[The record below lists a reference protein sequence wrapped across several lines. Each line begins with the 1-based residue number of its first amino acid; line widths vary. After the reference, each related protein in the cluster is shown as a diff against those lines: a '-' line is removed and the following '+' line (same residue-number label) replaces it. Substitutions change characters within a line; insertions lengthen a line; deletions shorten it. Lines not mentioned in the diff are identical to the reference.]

1 MNILESKQTPFYHK
15 GQLNLGDWHHA
26 GVHQSFYEE
35 ECGMISETSFH
46 VLGLL
51 RKTRIKSTY
60 SRKVKRTEIREEAG
74 ELLGA
79 RNLNKVVQNMQ

>member
-1 MNILESKQTPFYHK
+1 
-15 GQLNLGDWHHA
+15 
-26 GVHQSFYEE
+26 
-35 ECGMISETSFH
+35 MISETSFH

-60 SRKVKRTEIREEAG
+60 SRKVKRSEIREEAG